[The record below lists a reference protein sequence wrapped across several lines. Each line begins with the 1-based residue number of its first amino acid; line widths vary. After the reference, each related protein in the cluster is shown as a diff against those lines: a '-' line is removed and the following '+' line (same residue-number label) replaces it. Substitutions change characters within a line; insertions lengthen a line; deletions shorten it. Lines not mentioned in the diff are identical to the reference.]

1 MLKSLTRVVAFHWQ
15 SAAISIG
22 LFGLG
27 LVQLL
32 LCSEPIGDQAFLP
45 FQLIGRKKRM

>member
-15 SAAISIG
+15 CAAISIG

-45 FQLIGRKKRM
+45 FQLIGRKERM